1 MHEVLCTNTS
11 VCSGLCP
18 AQCIFL
24 AGRLVSVYAGI
35 VIVQYAWE
43 AHLLAKDS
51 EQQVDEAAWRC
62 LCTGCAEYAGSQG
75 EALQAEA
82 HSEQHL

>member
-11 VCSGLCP
+11 VCSGLWP

-24 AGRLVSVYAGI
+24 AGRLCVGLSWLCGCSVCS
-35 VIVQYAWE
+35 E

-51 EQQVDEAAWRC
+51 EQQVDEAV
-62 LCTGCAEYAGSQG
+62 
-75 EALQAEA
+75 
-82 HSEQHL
+82 